1 MEQSRKHE
9 ILFPKMKQY
18 MADGY
23 FKSISVKDI
32 IGFSQWKIQWIHV
45 KA

>member
-18 MADGY
+18 VADGY
-23 FKSISVKDI
+23 FKGISVKDI
-32 IGFSQWKIQWIHV
+32 IDFSHWKTQ
-45 KA
+45 